1 MSSSNWGWGGGGDRR
16 RGPPWVRVTG
26 PPYGG
31 VLLGW
36 GREEESGWWGFVS
49 WTDRVFI
56 DGRHT
61 VVVCAGWVAADR
73 LQPEFGVDYSGIR
86 QVRLPADPELWRLI
100 DFRNGQLPTHYYG
113 RTTGEPLPPPCGG
126 TPVGGMPEPPRFTL
140 PPPGR
145 SSDGASPEAPA
156 DRPARR
162 HEPGPGDG
170 PAR

>member
-1 MSSSNWGWGGGGDRR
+1 
-16 RGPPWVRVTG
+16 VIG

-31 VLLGW
+31 FLLGW

-73 LQPEFGVDYSGIR
+73 LQPEFGVDYAGVR
-86 QVRLPADPELWRLI
+86 QLRLPADPELWRLI
-100 DFRNGQLPTHYYG
+100 DFRNGQLPAHYYG

-126 TPVGGMPEPPRFTL
+126 TPVGGMPEPPRYAV

-145 SSDGASPEAPA
+145 SSAAAPRAPA
-156 DRPARR
+156 DRPAAER
-162 HEPGPGDG
+162 ETGDG
-170 PAR
+170 RGHRW